1 MTLTAL
7 TMPLTSQVCEYCDGL
22 STVTAVDDLS
32 RAVERLGQTMQTM
45 GLPRMAARV
54 FAYVLAADRAEHT
67 AADLAAG
74 LEISPAAVSGA
85 VRYLTDTH
93 LVTRERNPRGRGDL
107 FRVRDG
113 DVWST
118 IQNARLP
125 VLDRIIEDV
134 QAALELLPTE
144 SAGRARVEETH
155 DYLTFVRED
164 SRRLDERWRAWRRAH
179 RRRA

>member
-1 MTLTAL
+1 MA
-7 TMPLTSQVCEYCDGL
+7 G
-22 STVTAVDDLS
+22 VDDLS
-32 RAVERLGQTMQTM
+32 RAVERLGLTLEGM

-54 FAYVLAADRAEHT
+54 FAYVLAADRVEHT
-67 AADLAAG
+67 AADLATG
-74 LEISPAAVSGA
+74 VGISPAAVSGA

-134 QAALELLPTE
+134 QAALELLPE
-144 SAGRARVEETH
+144 GSSGRERVEETH
-155 DYLTFVRED
+155 DYLSFVRDD

-179 RRRA
+179 RPTP

>member
-1 MTLTAL
+1 M
-7 TMPLTSQVCEYCDGL
+7 
-22 STVTAVDDLS
+22 DDLT
-32 RAVERLGQTMQTM
+32 RAVERLGQTLETM

-54 FAYVLAADRAEHT
+54 FAYVLAEDRSAYT

-74 LEISPAAVSGA
+74 LEVSPAAVSGA
-85 VRYLTDTH
+85 VRYLTETH
-93 LVTRERNPRGRGDL
+93 LVARERNPRGRGDL

-113 DVWST
+113 DVWGT

-134 QAALELLPTE
+134 QAAVDLLPPG
-144 SAGRARVEETH
+144 SAGRARVEETR

-164 SRRLDERWRAWRRAH
+164 SQRLDERWRAWRAGH
-179 RRRA
+179 EH